1 MSPRLVRAVRSSH
14 ASEADLPENDLLA
27 MVAENTGLPA
37 RIIRVAVRYW
47 ATYPDEIEAEIAAA
61 DTAEAAAEEAWRRE
75 RQLLAG

>member
-1 MSPRLVRAVRSSH
+1 VSPRLVRAVRSSH

>member
-1 MSPRLVRAVRSSH
+1 MRAVRSSH